1 MKVLLPFLI
10 IGLCICH
17 AEQPEVSVQLASART
32 EYRTHDNS
40 ATPGFNLKFELTPA
54 PGISF
59 CDTDALTPEL
69 TVTDTN
75 GTIHKAAIARLI
87 TTDSG
92 KAYASFSTKKRPTG
106 HKVSVE
112 GTLHIRIAKGLT
124 KHTPVKID
132 LIHPSDLHLGN
143 ETIKIVPAAANAS
156 AANRE
161 GERLR
166 RAELTLQY
174 RAELNISHIARQ
186 WFPDAAPE
194 PDFSQNVD
202 FETTLS
208 EDQTT
213 KTTTFILVDVLSS
226 ASLQIST
233 CTEEKSLQL
242 PIKFELGLSEAI
254 NHTPGEASLPS
265 LQP

>member
-1 MKVLLPFLI
+1 MIPLLT

-17 AEQPEVSVQLASART
+17 ADQPEVSVQLAAART

-40 ATPGFNLKFELTPA
+40 ATPGFNIKFELIPA

-59 CDTDALTPEL
+59 CDTEALSPEL

-75 GTIHKAAIARLI
+75 GTKHKAAIARLV
-87 TTDSG
+87 TESTG

-106 HKVSVE
+106 HKLTIE
-112 GTLHIRIAKGLT
+112 GTLHIHIAKDLT

-132 LIHPSDLHLGN
+132 LISPSDLHIGN
-143 ETIKIVPAAANAS
+143 DIIKIIPAATNAN

-166 RAELTLQY
+166 RAELSLQY
-174 RAELNISHIARQ
+174 PAKLNIIQIARQ
-186 WFPDAAPE
+186 WFPDAGPE
-194 PDFSQNVD
+194 PDFSQNVE
-202 FETTLS
+202 FETTLN

-213 KTTTFILVDVLSS
+213 KTTTFILVDVLTSP
-226 ASLQIST
+226 SLQIST
-233 CTEEKSLQL
+233 CSEEKSLQL
-242 PIKFELGLSEAI
+242 PIKFDLGLSEAV
-254 NHTPGEASLPS
+254 NLTPGNASVPTQ
-265 LQP
+265 QP